1 MCGSDATC
9 GCCATERLDDPAIT
23 NPPGLDAIAYRS
35 GTHGSILRRMIGELG
50 GRLKGVGA
58 GSADDPAVGL
68 LDAFAAMADVVTFY
82 QERIANEGYL
92 RTATE
97 RESVL
102 ELARAIGYE
111 LRPGVAATTHLDV
124 RVQVTAG
131 ATEPTAPTTS
141 SVPKGTQVKSIPGP
155 GKLPQ
160 TFETT
165 DDLVASADRNEI
177 GLRLTGPQTFS
188 KGVTQVYFTGT
199 AAGLRVGDAVIIT
212 GTPPPPSAPTQQHE
226 LRIVHEVSVTPAHV
240 LVTWDAGLANDY
252 GVAAFQAVGLQT
264 TIFGSNAPPWRAM
277 PDTVRSKYGNTPD
290 PMDPVWPRYRL
301 GKTKTLDLDG
311 LHPDLRTGSLLLLKQ
326 PGKDRLLTVST
337 AVPDGEDN
345 FAITAKTTRVTFD
358 REVNLTGFSR
368 RRVVVYTQTR
378 PLSVAEAPLGGTVG
392 GLPDGGGT
400 ALDLAGPT
408 PLVVGQAVLVTG
420 TDTAGQSQTEFA
432 RVAAATPA
440 DRPARVVL
448 DRPLRYSYPRDSV
461 RILGNVVA
469 ATQGETVS
477 REVLGSGDGTV
488 ANQRFTLKKKDLT
501 HLAAA
506 VIGGVTDKLEIR
518 VDGVTWFEVPSLYPA
533 GPHERVY
540 VVRIDDDGFATVIFG
555 DGEHGARLPS
565 GQENVLADYRFGV
578 GLEGDVSA
586 HALTLL
592 PQRPLGVSG
601 VDNPLEASGATDPE
615 QLADARTNAPLTV
628 LTLDRVVSLRDYE
641 DYAQAFAGIAKA
653 RATSILGPTGP
664 VVYLSLAGPDG
675 AQVSPDTIETLLAAL
690 AVVGDSRVTVEAGSP
705 DPTLFRVS
713 LDVLVDPDRV
723 VADVHAAVGTA
734 LRTAFSVDRRSFGQ
748 AVSESEVLAL
758 AQGVSGVRAAT
769 VTGLELTR
777 DRGSDSGPPG
787 VLLAR
792 DAHWT
797 AGQGR
802 VRKTLEV
809 EPAQLLIIDPAPAG
823 VSIGEMVP

>member
-1 MCGSDATC
+1 MCERNASC
-9 GCCATERLDDPAIT
+9 GCCATERLDDSAIT
-23 NPPGLDAIAYRS
+23 NPPGLGAIGYRG
-35 GTHGSILRRMIGELG
+35 GTHGSILRRMVGELG
-50 GRLKGVGA
+50 GRLRGVGA

-68 LDAFAAMADVVTFY
+68 LDAFATMADVVTFY

-102 ELARAIGYE
+102 ELAQAIGYE

-124 RVQVTAG
+124 RVQVTTG

-141 SVPKGTQVKSIPGP
+141 AVPKGTQVKSIPAP

-160 TFETT
+160 TFETAA
-165 DDLVASADRNEI
+165 DLVASADRNEI

-212 GTPPPPSAPTQQHE
+212 GTPPAPSAPIQRYE

-277 PDTVRSKYGNTPD
+277 PHVVRARYGTSD
-290 PMDPVWPRYRL
+290 PMDPVWPDYRL
-301 GKTKTLDLDG
+301 GKTTTLDLDG
-311 LHPDLRTGSLLLLKQ
+311 PHPDLRTGSLLLLRQ
-326 PGKDRLLTVST
+326 PGRDRLLTVST
-337 AVPDGEDN
+337 VAPDGRDG

-378 PLSVAEAPLGGTVG
+378 ALSVAEAPLGGQVG
-392 GLPDGGGT
+392 GVRDGGGT
-400 ALDLAGPT
+400 ELDLAVPT
-408 PLVVGQAVLVTG
+408 PLVVGQAVFVTG
-420 TDTAGQSQTEFA
+420 TDTARRSRTEFA
-432 RVAAATPA
+432 RVAAAAPV
-440 DRPARVVL
+440 DRPASIVL
-448 DRPLRYSYPRDSV
+448 DRPLRYSYARESV

-488 ANQRFTLKKKDLT
+488 PNQRFTLKKKDLT

-506 VIGGVTDKLEIR
+506 VTGGVTDTLEIR
-518 VDGVTWFEVPSLYPA
+518 VDGVRWSEVPSLYRA
-533 GPHERVY
+533 GPHDRVY

-555 DGEHGARLPS
+555 DGDHGARLPT

-578 GLEGDVSA
+578 GLEGDVAA

-601 VDNPLEASGATDPE
+601 VDNPREASGAADPE
-615 QLADARTNAPLTV
+615 HLADARANAPLTV

-664 VVYLSLAGPDG
+664 IVYLSLAGPDG

-690 AVVGDSRVTVEAGSP
+690 DVVRDSRVAVEAGSP
-705 DPTLFRVS
+705 DPTLFRVG

-723 VADVHAAVGTA
+723 VAEVQAAVGTA
-734 LRTAFSVDRRSFGQ
+734 LRAAFSVDRRSFGQ
-748 AVSESEVLAL
+748 AVRESEVLAL
-758 AQGVSGVRAAT
+758 AQDVPGVRAAT

-777 DRGSDSGPPG
+777 DRGRDSVPPG

-797 AGQGR
+797 AGPGR

-823 VSIGEMVP
+823 ASIGEMVS

>member
-1 MCGSDATC
+1 MCGSDASC

-23 NPPGLDAIAYRS
+23 NPAGLGAIAYRS

-68 LDAFAAMADVVTFY
+68 LDAFATMADVVTFY

-165 DDLVASADRNEI
+165 DDLVAGADRNEL

-188 KGVTQVYFTGT
+188 RGVTQVYFTST
-199 AAGLRVGDAVIIT
+199 AAGLRVGDAVVVT
-212 GTPPPPSAPTQQHE
+212 GTPPPPSAPTRQHE
-226 LRIVHEVSVTPAHV
+226 LRIVHAVSVTPAHV

-252 GVAAFQAVGLQT
+252 GEALFQAVGLQT

-277 PDTVRSKYGNTPD
+277 SDTVRSKYGATA
-290 PMDPVWPRYRL
+290 PMDPVWPGYRL

-326 PGKDRLLTVST
+326 PGRDMLLTVST
-337 AVPDGEDN
+337 AVPDGQDG
-345 FAITAKTTRVTFD
+345 FATTGKTTRVTFD

-378 PLSVAEAPLGGTVG
+378 PLSVAEAPLGGAVG
-392 GLPDGGGT
+392 GPADGGGT
-400 ALDLAGPT
+400 ALDLAGPA
-408 PLVVGQAVLVTG
+408 PLVIGQAVFVTG
-420 TDTAGQSQTEFA
+420 TDTAGQSRTEFA
-432 RVAAATPA
+432 RVADATPV
-440 DRPARVVL
+440 DRPVRVVL

-488 ANQRFTLKKKDLT
+488 ANQRFTLKKKGLT

-506 VIGGVTDKLEIR
+506 VIGGVTDTLEIR
-518 VDGVTWFEVPSLYPA
+518 VDGVTWTEVPSLYKA
-533 GPHERVY
+533 GPHDRVY

-555 DGEHGARLPS
+555 DGDHGARLPT

-601 VDNPLEASGATDPE
+601 VDNPLEASGAADPE
-615 QLADARTNAPLTV
+615 HLADARTNAPLTV

-653 RATSILGPTGP
+653 RATSILGPAGP
-664 VVYLSLAGPDG
+664 IVYLSLAGPGGD
-675 AQVSPDTIETLLAAL
+675 QVSPDTIETLRAAL
-690 AVVGDSRVTVEAGSP
+690 DMVRDSRVTVEAGSP
-705 DPTLFRVS
+705 DPTLFQVS

-723 VADVHAAVGTA
+723 VADVHAAVETA
-734 LRTAFSVDRRSFGQ
+734 LRGAFSVDRRSFGQ

-758 AQGVSGVRAAT
+758 AQEVPGVRAAT
-769 VTGLELTR
+769 VTGLELTGNGER
-777 DRGSDSGPPG
+777 ESAPPG

-797 AGQGR
+797 AGQGT

-809 EPAQLLIIDPAPAG
+809 APAELLIIDPAPAG
-823 VSIGEMVP
+823 VSIGEMAP